1 MDLRPYQT
9 SIVNAARDLLRQ
21 HPVGC
26 LVAPTGAGKTVIFTS
41 IGKMTVAKCLTTQ
54 APLPYV
60 VMLVNRQNLL
70 DQTANTLRKQGIR
83 TAIVHGVHIRTNA
96 HVVLSTVQTFK
107 KRFPNGI
114 KAPLVIVDECHTAIY
129 DSYVHLLV
137 KQGCRV
143 LGFTATPFRLD
154 KKKPMAKV
162 YQQFAQPAKTHE
174 LIADGWLA
182 RPKYMVTDLDLS
194 ALTVTS
200 SGEFDDESQDKVFA
214 DIDSLVAGIKANS
227 LGKALVFCTRVAK
240 SYEIAAAL
248 TAAGV
253 PAAAIHGGMD
263 DGERKR
269 LIAVL
274 ESGLLAAL
282 VNADLLTFGFD
293 MPSLNTV
300 AIYRATTSLALWH
313 QIIGRAARP
322 HPGKDFFRVLD
333 FGGNVIR
340 LGLWEEDIDWSQHFD
355 PPPRKLDPVPA
366 VKVCKGCGAFN
377 VTSAKVC
384 FECGEEFISAG
395 SNGEK
400 PREEVEA
407 KLVEYSGGRMSDH
420 DVAAMAPDD
429 LILFAQARQ
438 YKKQWIHHELAR
450 RHDGERQLAKYFEII
465 GKPDPASSA
474 ASVLINLG
482 YR

>member
-1 MDLRPYQT
+1 
-9 SIVNAARDLLRQ
+9 
-21 HPVGC
+21 
-26 LVAPTGAGKTVIFTS
+26 
-41 IGKMTVAKCLTTQ
+41 
-54 APLPYV
+54 V
-60 VMLVNRQNLL
+60 VVLVNRQNLL
-70 DQTANTLRKQGIR
+70 DQTAKTLQRQGIR

-107 KRFPNGI
+107 KRFPHGI
-114 KAPLVIVDECHTAIY
+114 KAPLVIVDECHMAIY
-129 DSYVHLLV
+129 DSYVNLLV

-214 DIDSLVAGIKANS
+214 NIDSLVAGIKANS

-240 SYEIAAAL
+240 SHEIAEAL
-248 TAAGV
+248 AAAGV

-263 DGERKR
+263 DNERKR
-269 LIAVL
+269 LIALL
-274 ESGLLAAL
+274 ETSLLAAL

-340 LGLWEEDIDWSQHFD
+340 LGLWEEDIDWQQHFD
-355 PPPRKLDPVPA
+355 PPPRKLEPVPA
-366 VKVCKGCGAFN
+366 VKVCKAIISDEPEPIYNAWGQVVGYQPQQCGAFN
-377 VTSAKVC
+377 VTTAKVC
-384 FECGEEFISAG
+384 IECGAEFTSSG

-420 DVAAMAPDD
+420 DVAAMSPSE

-438 YKKQWIHHELAR
+438 YKKRWIHHELAR
-450 RHDGERQLAKYFEII
+450 RHDGEKQLTKYFEIT